1 MKRMNKQWKRQFL
14 ALALCVS
21 SLFTL
26 NVNAAKPQ
34 ADTVDAAGKT
44 QTETVQQ
51 TEAAGDIWQQ
61 QAELEA
67 ANAEAYR
74 KAQEEFAAQQAA
86 YQQALL
92 EQQARVQ
99 QETREQQEREEAAAQ
114 AALQQSLTE
123 AALAAQQEQEAAARQ
138 AADLAARQAQ
148 AEAAAAQAA
157 QSLQT
162 LPQDG
167 TIANGR
173 LIAAGL
179 LSAPID
185 SPLKGKS
192 LSILGDSISTYQ
204 GYIPSGYACFYPESG
219 NDVKEVTQTWW
230 MQVLYNTG
238 MRLAV
243 NGSYSAS
250 SVCGD
255 SQAEDSSAGCS
266 DRRIKELAGAD
277 GMPPDVIL
285 VYLGANDFFRCMDLG
300 KFEGITGRG
309 EKYYTNF
316 TEAYER
322 MIQKLLN
329 TYPTSRIYCM
339 TLIEANSGDHPRINE
354 KGNTIADFNG
364 RIKEIAA
371 AYGLPVIDVHNC
383 GMEVYELNHYTSDG
397 THPNK
402 EGAAKM
408 ANYVT
413 AMLLQT
419 A

>member
-1 MKRMNKQWKRQFL
+1 MRERISPVIIFMNRNKKRHILPIVFCT
-14 ALALCVS
+14 AA
-21 SLFTL
+21 LFTL
-26 NVNAAKPQ
+26 DINAAAGASQ
-34 ADTVDAAGKT
+34 ADS
-44 QTETVQQ
+44 VQV
-51 TEAAGDIWQQ
+51 EAAGDIWQQ
-61 QAELEA
+61 QAELAA
-67 ANAEAYR
+67 ANEEAYR
-74 KAQEEFAAQQAA
+74 KAQEQYAAELAA

-92 EQQARVQ
+92 EQQAR
-99 QETREQQEREEAAAQ
+99 ERKEAQAESVKPEDAQ
-114 AALQQSLTE
+114 AAAVSPIE
-123 AALAAQQEQEAAARQ
+123 AGPSVIGP
-138 AADLAARQAQ
+138 
-148 AEAAAAQAA
+148 A

-167 TIANGR
+167 TIPNGR

-179 LSAPID
+179 LSAPVET
-185 SPLKGKS
+185 PLKGKS
-192 LSILGDSISTYQ
+192 ISILGDSISTYQ
-204 GYIPSGYACFYPESG
+204 GYIPSGYACFYPETQ
-219 NDVKEVTQTWW
+219 NDVKDVTQTWW

-250 SVCGD
+250 AVCGD

-266 DRRIKELAGAD
+266 TRRINELMGPD
-277 GMPPDVIL
+277 GTVPDVIL
-285 VYLGANDFFRCMDLG
+285 VYMGANDFFRSMELG
-300 KFEGITGRG
+300 KFNGITGRG

-316 TEAYER
+316 TEGYER
-322 MIQKLLN
+322 MIQKLLC
-329 TYPTSRIYCM
+329 TYPSSRIYCM
-339 TLIEANSGDHPRINE
+339 TLIEANSWEHPRINE
-354 KGNTIADFNG
+354 KGNTIADFNQ

-402 EGAAKM
+402 EGAARM

>member
-1 MKRMNKQWKRQFL
+1 MRECICPVIILMNRNKKRYILPIVFCTA
-14 ALALCVS
+14 ALFV
-21 SLFTL
+21 FD
-26 NVNAAKPQ
+26 VNADAAAGVPQ
-34 ADTVDAAGKT
+34 ADS
-44 QTETVQQ
+44 VQS
-51 TEAAGDIWQQ
+51 EAAGDIWQQ
-61 QAELEA
+61 QAELAA
-67 ANAEAYR
+67 ANEEAYR
-74 KAQEEFAAQQAA
+74 KAQEQYAAELAA

-92 EQQARVQ
+92 EQQAREKKEDQAQ
-99 QETREQQEREEAAAQ
+99 QNLAEAENVKTEETDGAA
-114 AALQQSLTE
+114 SPTE
-123 AALAAQQEQEAAARQ
+123 AAPAVIPP
-138 AADLAARQAQ
+138 
-148 AEAAAAQAA
+148 A

-162 LPQDG
+162 LPQNG

-179 LSAPID
+179 LSAPVET
-185 SPLKGKS
+185 PLKGKS
-192 LSILGDSISTYQ
+192 ISILGDSISTYQ
-204 GYIPSGYACFYPESG
+204 GYIPSGYACFYPETQ
-219 NDVKEVTQTWW
+219 NDVKDVTQTWW
-230 MQVLYNTG
+230 MQVLYNTA

-250 SVCGD
+250 AVCGD

-266 DRRIKELAGAD
+266 TRRINELMGTD
-277 GMPPDVIL
+277 GTVPDVIL
-285 VYLGANDFFRCMDLG
+285 VYMGANDFFRSMELG
-300 KFEGITGRG
+300 KFNGMTGRG

-316 TEAYER
+316 TEGYEL
-322 MIQKLLN
+322 MIQKLLR
-329 TYPTSRIYCM
+329 TYPASRIYCM

-354 KGNTIADFNG
+354 KGNTIADFNQ

>member
-1 MKRMNKQWKRQFL
+1 MI
-14 ALALCVS
+14 
-21 SLFTL
+21 
-26 NVNAAKPQ
+26 PP
-34 ADTVDAAGKT
+34 
-44 QTETVQQ
+44 
-51 TEAAGDIWQQ
+51 
-61 QAELEA
+61 
-67 ANAEAYR
+67 
-74 KAQEEFAAQQAA
+74 
-86 YQQALL
+86 
-92 EQQARVQ
+92 
-99 QETREQQEREEAAAQ
+99 
-114 AALQQSLTE
+114 
-123 AALAAQQEQEAAARQ
+123 
-138 AADLAARQAQ
+138 
-148 AEAAAAQAA
+148 A

-162 LPQDG
+162 LPQNG

-179 LSAPID
+179 LSAPVET
-185 SPLKGKS
+185 PLKGKS
-192 LSILGDSISTYQ
+192 ISILGDSISTYQ
-204 GYIPSGYACFYPESG
+204 GYIPSGYACFYPETQ
-219 NDVKEVTQTWW
+219 NDVKDVTQTWW

-250 SVCGD
+250 AVCGD

-266 DRRIKELAGAD
+266 TRRINELMGTD
-277 GMPPDVIL
+277 GTVPDVIL
-285 VYLGANDFFRCMDLG
+285 VYMGANDFFRSMELG
-300 KFEGITGRG
+300 KFNGITGRG

-316 TEAYER
+316 TEGYEL
-322 MIQKLLN
+322 MIQKLLR
-329 TYPTSRIYCM
+329 TYPASRIYCM

-354 KGNTIADFNG
+354 KGNTIADFNQ